1 MLPTITDTQTLR
13 KTRRR
18 STRRPHTPRDHNEH
32 QHLSRARAHTT
43 KSLAELR
50 SATRAAERRAGLSA
64 PPVPAEVLAAVPA
77 WSSRKHMVVLVRGL
91 AKQPYLI
98 ALCRKEQIAV
108 TTWVAVVLNDIV
120 DADSTGRG
128 MRTSQVVAASRVQR
142 SARTVRRARHVAVKL
157 GLAVEVYRGRE
168 LTHSERL
175 DLIKDQPGHQQRGLP
190 NTYFMT
196 VCPPRQRA
204 QISTPRPGQFAQ
216 VIRFGHLPP
225 VGGLGFPPHLLEQL
239 SITAAGA
246 SEDAEP
252 PPAAHPRRRSRPGQA
267 LAHEILA
274 HPGMILL
281 HAVPAGTLSPQLGAH
296 HAGGWHGLALADALL
311 TEATRRGIPTW
322 APAQSPWGLLKT
334 LLASID
340 PIAEVYRGDTAGT
353 SVVETPQACG
363 IAPCDGH
370 GWVNHPG
377 SVSKC
382 PHCPPGVRES
392 YSDSQTGLEGGDTW
406 EPPF

>member
-1 MLPTITDTQTLR
+1 AQ
-13 KTRRR
+13 
-18 STRRPHTPRDHNEH
+18 
-32 QHLSRARAHTT
+32 
-43 KSLAELR
+43 
-50 SATRAAERRAGLSA
+50 
-64 PPVPAEVLAAVPA
+64 
-77 WSSRKHMVVLVRGL
+77 
-91 AKQPYLI
+91 QPYLI

-120 DADSTGRG
+120 DADNTGRG

-142 SARTVRRARHVAVKL
+142 SARTIRRARHVAVKL

-168 LTHSERL
+168 LTHDERL
-175 DLIKDQPGHQQRGLP
+175 NLIKDHPGHQHRGLP

-204 QISTPRPGQFAQ
+204 QISTPRPGQYAQ
-216 VIRFGHLPP
+216 LIRFGHLPP

-239 SITAAGA
+239 FIAAADA

-252 PPAAHPRRRSRPGQA
+252 PPAAHPRRRSRSGQA
-267 LAHEILA
+267 LAHELLA

-281 HAVPAGTLSPQLGAH
+281 HGIRAGTLAPQLGAH

-311 TEATRRGIPTW
+311 QEATHRGIPTI
-322 APAQSPWGLLKT
+322 APAHHPWALLKA
-334 LLASID
+334 LLSSID
-340 PIAEVYRGDTAGT
+340 PVASIYRGDPLSPSTIEA
-353 SVVETPQACG
+353 SQSCG
-363 IAPCDGH
+363 IDPCDGH
-370 GWVNHPG
+370 GWINHPG

-382 PHCPPGVRES
+382 PHCAPGVRANRP
-392 YSDSQTGLEGGDTW
+392 DFTTGPEDGDLW